1 MILGHFIRQNHNQA
15 EQFVSLVPILDVP
28 NWSLFS
34 QKMGIYFKAS
44 CLKIFWAVQM
54 IKIVFACHQF
64 QQTKTALI
72 HVDHIVPAIKK
83 ECLKDHR

>member
-1 MILGHFIRQNHNQA
+1 
-15 EQFVSLVPILDVP
+15 
-28 NWSLFS
+28 
-34 QKMGIYFKAS
+34 MGIYFKAS

-83 ECLKDHR
+83 ECLKHQMIEILNVFMKLLVIMGWDGWKEMGIQYCPWAIL